1 MPQKVC
7 AYTGT
12 TDEKNI
18 GYGLIKTALSS
29 IATYAIYPLQDLLFC
44 GDEGRMNT
52 PGKAAG
58 NWSWRFRAQDLKP
71 EYADTLRELTLLYGR
86 FD

>member
-1 MPQKVC
+1 
-7 AYTGT
+7 
-12 TDEKNI
+12 
-18 GYGLIKTALSS
+18 
-29 IATYAIYPLQDLLFC
+29 
-44 GDEGRMNT
+44 MNT